1 MADID
6 AANAALAVQL
16 ELQDLETS
24 LTTIPSNEEK
34 ARIRDR
40 VATLH
45 FQLEELAIF
54 DTQQANARLQQSI
67 YRAMLSDFPEVDRIL
82 AQETHA
88 TNGKQNQ
95 QPEQRDNN
103 SATRVVGKDGY
114 YEDPRIQPDGST
126 SLEAYVHDLEAD
138 EVHSS
143 AECYACMGNTP
154 YSQLISHEECEHL
167 WCRPCL
173 LERFELVLKN
183 ESQYPVRC
191 CRRLPIISHQ
201 NPTIVRLLGEESVA
215 KLELKIKEYTTT
227 DRTYC
232 HDPTCSTFI
241 DPDTFADRMATCPS
255 CQKHTCVMCKA
266 EFHSLPTCNES
277 QDRAFN
283 DWVTANEASTC
294 PNCHRVII
302 ISHGCNHMRCHCG
315 TEFCY
320 NCNAPWKTCQ
330 CQQWREDRLLQ
341 RAEAIAVLQDRTAD
355 VQRIIAEI

>member
-302 ISHGCNHMRCHCG
+302 ISHGCNHMR
-315 TEFCY
+315 
-320 NCNAPWKTCQ
+320 
-330 CQQWREDRLLQ
+330 
-341 RAEAIAVLQDRTAD
+341 
-355 VQRIIAEI
+355 